1 MARRYQVM
9 RALPAFSTG
18 SPWRLQVW
26 PLQFC
31 ALQPDQRLMGLA
43 TASRGSASD
52 LKWARQAGESWDF
65 LATMHAVTRPTSG
78 MAALQRRNASLLQAC
93 SCSGVWALAAADHI
107 ENESAVAS
115 NNPN

>member
-1 MARRYQVM
+1 LLNEPSPLAEEMFIAWAADKGRSGARGDLEMARRYQVM

-52 LKWARQAGESWDF
+52 LK
-65 LATMHAVTRPTSG
+65 
-78 MAALQRRNASLLQAC
+78 
-93 SCSGVWALAAADHI
+93 
-107 ENESAVAS
+107 
-115 NNPN
+115 

>member
-52 LKWARQAGESWDF
+52 LK
-65 LATMHAVTRPTSG
+65 
-78 MAALQRRNASLLQAC
+78 
-93 SCSGVWALAAADHI
+93 
-107 ENESAVAS
+107 
-115 NNPN
+115 